1 MSSQGQGRSRHRRL
15 VTWSPKHTEPGPPTV
30 GTGLRHATA
39 EPAAGVVTG
48 LTQQP

>member
-1 MSSQGQGRSRHRRL
+1 MSSQGQGRSPHRRL
-15 VTWSPKHTEPGPPTV
+15 ATWSSNHTEPGPPTT

-39 EPAAGVVTG
+39 EPAADVMTG